1 MSACHHYVATV
12 SMPEF
17 IILPHLQNVLHPSAS
32 DASTLRFQSHHV
44 LMSWCLRTPGS
55 FTPDPLFSKI
65 KIRTQCSYLFSSV
78 PLSMF
83 CQKDVSGGRCHV
95 LQPLHSCLCNIV
107 ETWEWMAV
115 LSQQVPH
122 SLACISPSS
131 RCLTFMLSGSSAP
144 TLTAYFCNSNDVGPI
159 STSFCFCLSLF
170 ESLCCFVYLV
180 KAQGEAADCG
190 MLKSLSLVGCRPPWV
205 RIR

>member
-1 MSACHHYVATV
+1 MRS
-12 SMPEF
+12 
-17 IILPHLQNVLHPSAS
+17 QKKS
-32 DASTLRFQSHHV
+32 DASTLRFQSHRV

-55 FTPDPLFSKI
+55 SFSWDPLFSKI

-83 CQKDVSGGRCHV
+83 CQKDVSWGCCHV
-95 LQPLHSCLCNIV
+95 LQPYHSPLHSCLCNIV
-107 ETWEWMAV
+107 ETWEWMV
-115 LSQQVPH
+115 VQSQQVPH

-131 RCLTFMLSGSSAP
+131 LCLTFMLSRSSAP
-144 TLTAYFCNSNDVGPI
+144 HLTAYFCNSNDVGPI
-159 STSFCFCLSLF
+159 STSFCFCLSLV

-190 MLKSLSLVGCRPPWV
+190 VLKSLSLVGCRPPWV
-205 RIR
+205 RTR